1 MLKTDKYFLYPRY
14 LFQASEHSIIGGCFV
29 KFCVIIN
36 GITTLDVE
44 KNSRMV
50 QYINLRNF
58 LKEDKKQKPVCV
70 ACLPSLCWRH
80 SLA

>member
-1 MLKTDKYFLYPRY
+1 MLKTDEYFLSPWY

-50 QYINLRNF
+50 QYIR
-58 LKEDKKQKPVCV
+58 QKTETCVC
-70 ACLPSLCWRH
+70 SLFAVLM
-80 SLA
+80 LAT